1 MYRIPKN
8 QLAKR
13 TGVSALVALGA
24 LATGAGIAGAATYS
38 ASHGTAQSTIVSP
51 SSRGGHGHGPGSN
64 FADGPGMMRG
74 LGGLVTAVT
83 GTSITVKDPQ
93 GTSTTYT
100 IDAATRVTKE
110 RQTATAADLVVGEHV
125 RILASPS
132 SATTAA
138 GIDIELARIG
148 GQVVSVS
155 ASTITV
161 ADRDGFYRTVSVNGT
176 TTYSKGGTSAN
187 LSDVTTGTFI
197 LAEGTVD
204 ANHTTLDASA
214 VGIGLPSP
222 TGTSNAAGPMGT
234 GVRGMP
240 GGFGDMNGG
249 MH

>member
-24 LATGAGIAGAATYS
+24 LATGAGIAGAATHS
-38 ASHGTAQSTIVSP
+38 APHGTAQNTVVSP
-51 SSRGGHGHGPGSN
+51 ASRDGHGRGLNS
-64 FADGPGMMRG
+64 ADGPGVMRG
-74 LGGLVTAVT
+74 LGGLVTSVS
-83 GTSITVKDPQ
+83 GTSITVKDLQ

-100 IDAATRVTKE
+100 IDAGTKVTKE

-125 RILASPS
+125 RILASTT

-155 ASTITV
+155 GNTITV
-161 ADRDGFYRTVSVNGT
+161 SDRDGFYRTVTVSGT
-176 TTYSKGGTSAN
+176 TTFSKGGASAA
-187 LSDVTTGTFI
+187 LSDVTTGS
-197 LAEGTVD
+197 LVMAEGTVD
-204 ANHTTLDASA
+204 TNHTTLDASS
-214 VGIGLPSP
+214 VGIGLPS
-222 TGTSNAAGPMGT
+222 TAGASTVAGPMGM
-234 GVRGMP
+234 GAQGMP

>member
-24 LATGAGIAGAATYS
+24 LATGVGIAGAATHS
-38 ASHGTAQSTIVSP
+38 GAHGTTQNTVVAP
-51 SSRGGHGHGPGSN
+51 LSRGGHGHDSN

-74 LGGLVTAVT
+74 LGGLVTAVSS
-83 GTSITVKDPQ
+83 TSITVKDMQ

-100 IDAATRVTKE
+100 IDASTKVTKE
-110 RQTATAADLVVGEHV
+110 QQTATAADLAVGEHV
-125 RILASPS
+125 RILAGTS

-155 ASTITV
+155 GNAITV
-161 ADRDGFYRTVSVNGT
+161 SDRDGFYRTVTVSGT
-176 TTYSKGGTSAN
+176 TTYAKSGAGAT
-187 LSDVTTGTFI
+187 LSDVTTGSFI
-197 LAEGTVD
+197 MAEGTVD
-204 ANHTTLDASA
+204 ANHTTLDASS
-214 VGIGLPSP
+214 VGIGLP
-222 TGTSNAAGPMGT
+222 GTAGSSSLSGPMGT
-234 GVRGMP
+234 GAQGTP